1 MKKGYI
7 IVFIFLCFAPVV
19 FSQTKK
25 DIRAARQMMSYYD
38 YNGALSLL
46 EKAMKAA
53 KTIDPDAVDAL
64 AECYRKTGNLSK
76 AESTYSW
83 LLKLGNYSAEA
94 HKYYGEVL
102 MYFEEYASAKEH
114 FETYMNIVGNNPLV
128 KRHIVACDTAM
139 HWMTKRDSSVF
150 KIKNEATLNTKYSEW
165 GAVTMRD
172 NRYITYVSDRG
183 ATGNTGINLLRP
195 YRARKPIHQ
204 TEQTGSS
211 RVTRAPAASPL
222 YTLLDN
228 GYNIGPMVY
237 TGNGR
242 KMFYTRT
249 SVTGETLDEGIT
261 ILDRKLEIEEATL
274 AAGNKVVR
282 TKSFEYNNPTE
293 YSVGH
298 PCLSPDEKTLYF
310 VSDMPGGYGETDI
323 YFSVLTAQGHWSEPI
338 NAGPVINTEGREMFP
353 TMDSTGILYFSSN
366 GHPGYGG
373 LDIFR
378 AKGEKNQWVA
388 IENLRAPVNSGGDDF
403 YLIFNRG
410 MEDGYFASNRRNG
423 MGSDDIYYFQLTGPL
438 PDIGYIEAPKT
449 FVQIIEK
456 RIVQGSVKE
465 EETGNPV
472 EAVSLSLLEKATNNV
487 RYATTDANGNF
498 SFELDENTDYVLS
511 YIKDGY
517 VPVINFEFKTGNR
530 VAMQRQRLDLKM
542 KSATPAVNE
551 DIVIDE
557 NIVLDVEQGSGVEY
571 SVQILANKEYPD
583 WNYLTRARETYPQ
596 YKIFYGSFPDAFT
609 RFTIG
614 RFKQLKEANQLMKE
628 LRKIGY
634 ADAFVVMFVDG
645 KRKVISY
652 H

>member
-1 MKKGYI
+1 MKKGHI
-7 IVFIFLCFAPVV
+7 IVFVFLCFASVL

-25 DIRAARQMMSYYD
+25 DIRTARQMMSYYD

-46 EKAMKAA
+46 EKSMKAT

-83 LLKLGNYSAEA
+83 LLKLDSYHAEA

-114 FETYMNIVGNNPLV
+114 FETYIKMAGNDPLV
-128 KRHIVACDTAM
+128 KRHITACDTAI
-139 HWMTKRDSSVF
+139 HWMMKRDSSVF
-150 KIKNEATLNTKYSEW
+150 KVMNEATLNTKYSEW

-172 NRYITYVSDRG
+172 NRYVVYVSDRVAG
-183 ATGNTGINLLRP
+183 KTGVNLLRP
-195 YRARKPIHQ
+195 FRTRKPVHQ
-204 TEQTGSS
+204 ETQTTPT
-211 RVTRAPAASPL
+211 RVSRAPVASPL
-222 YTLLDN
+222 YSLLDD

-237 TGNGR
+237 TKNGR
-242 KMFYTRT
+242 KMYYTRT
-249 SVTGETLDEGIT
+249 SVYGETVDEGIA

-282 TKSFEYNNPTE
+282 TKLFEYNKPTE

-323 YFSVLTAQGHWSEPI
+323 YFSVLTAQGYWSEPV

-353 TMDSTGILYFSSN
+353 TMDSTGVLYFSSN

-378 AKGEKNQWVA
+378 AKGEKNNWLV

-403 YLIFNRG
+403 YLMFNRG
-410 MEDGYFASNRRNG
+410 MEDGYFASNRRDG

-438 PDIGYIEAPKT
+438 PDIGYIEAPQT

-456 RIVQGSVKE
+456 RIVHGSVTE
-465 EETGNPV
+465 EGTGAPI
-472 EAVSLSLLEKATNNV
+472 EGVSLSLLEKTTGNAD
-487 RYATTDANGNF
+487 YATTDAKGNF
-498 SFELDENTDYVLS
+498 SFELEENTDYILS
-511 YIKDGY
+511 FIKEGY

-530 VAMQRQRLDLKM
+530 VAIQKQRLDLKM
-542 KSATPAVNE
+542 KSAVPVANE
-551 DIVIDE
+551 DIVINE
-557 NIVLDVEQGSGVEY
+557 NIVLDLEQGTGVEY

-583 WNYLTRARETYPQ
+583 WNYLTLARDTYPQ

-614 RFKQLKEANQLMKE
+614 RFKQLKEANQLMRE
-628 LRKIGY
+628 LRKLGY

-645 KRKVISY
+645 KRKVVSY